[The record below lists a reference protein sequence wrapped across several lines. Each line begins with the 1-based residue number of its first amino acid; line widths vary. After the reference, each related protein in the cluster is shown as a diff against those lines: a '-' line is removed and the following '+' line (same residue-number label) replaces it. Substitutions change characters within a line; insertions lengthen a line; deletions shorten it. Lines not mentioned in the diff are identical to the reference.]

1 MHRPVSLTR
10 RLLGGWRRRLGLG
23 GSRRVAPHPGGP
35 PPTAALDD
43 LPLAVLDT
51 ETTGLNPL
59 KDRIVSIGGLQW
71 RGDAAEGLLLDLL
84 VHPGRPIPALA
95 TRIHGITDA
104 MVATAPPF
112 ALVAPS
118 VLQFWQH
125 RVLVGHNIGFDLAL
139 LREEAQ
145 RARLAFHPPP
155 AALDI
160 GLLYA
165 GLHPREHS
173 VTLESIA
180 THLGVE
186 VKGRHDAMG
195 DAETAAA
202 LWCALRPQL
211 LAQGIGTLGQALA
224 LMRRPRDLVFNQRQA
239 GWAIDLVVPN
249 D

>member
-1 MHRPVSLTR
+1 MVRPVSLSR

-23 GSRRVAPHPGGP
+23 DSRRATPH
-35 PPTAALDD
+35 TAALPATAALSE

-59 KDRIVSIGGLQW
+59 KDRIISIGGLQW
-71 RGDAAEGLLLDLL
+71 RGDAAEGLLLDLQI
-84 VHPGRPIPALA
+84 HPGRPIPAAA
-95 TRIHGITDA
+95 TQIHGITDA
-104 MVATAPPF
+104 MVASAPPF
-112 ALVAPS
+112 ALVAAS
-118 VLQFWQH
+118 VLHFWHH

-173 VTLESIA
+173 ITLESIA
-180 THLGVE
+180 KHLGVA
-186 VKGRHDAMG
+186 VKKRHDAMG

-211 LAQGIGTLGQALA
+211 LAHGIGTLGMAVA

-239 GWAIDLVVPN
+239 GWAIDLVVPH